1 MELLNKIGEDLVNG
15 SSASIRESVKAALN
29 SGIQYK
35 EIMAYMLKR
44 MEEVGEK
51 FKLNELFV
59 PEVLIISRA
68 FNAALEEIAPLIE
81 GERDS
86 KGTIVIGTVYGDLHN
101 VGKNLVKSLMES
113 TGVKVIDLGVDVQ
126 PEEFVKAIETYK
138 PDMVAMSSLLT
149 TTMIRMKHTI
159 KAIEEAG
166 LRDEILIM
174 IGGAPVTSNY
184 AKNIGADY
192 YASGAGEAAEIVRQL
207 SENGFKG

>member
-1 MELLNKIGEDLVNG
+1 MELLDKIGKNLVEG
-15 SSASIRESVKAALN
+15 SSVSIRESVKEALDE
-29 SGIQYK
+29 GVDYK
-35 EIMAYMLKR
+35 AIMEYMLYR

-51 FKLNELFV
+51 FKKNELFV

-68 FNAALEEIAPLIE
+68 FNTALEVLAPYLE
-81 GERDS
+81 GNRDS
-86 KGTIVIGTVYGDLHN
+86 KGLVIIGTVYGDLHN

-126 PEEFVKAIETYK
+126 PEGFVNAIREHK
-138 PDMVAMSSLLT
+138 PDIVAMSALLT

-174 IGGAPVTSNY
+174 IGGAPVTSSY

-192 YASGAGEAAEIVRQL
+192 YASDAGTAAEIVRQL
-207 SENGFKG
+207 LGN